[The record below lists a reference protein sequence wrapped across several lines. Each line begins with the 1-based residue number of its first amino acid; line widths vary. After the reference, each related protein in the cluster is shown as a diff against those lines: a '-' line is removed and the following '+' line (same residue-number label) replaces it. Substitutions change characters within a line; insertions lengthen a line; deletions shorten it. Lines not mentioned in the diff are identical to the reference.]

1 MGFPTGYTQVLF
13 PKLFIHLL
21 SLLGLIR
28 TLISATLTHMGLQ
41 DFLQQEH
48 FSNHDNPSILYPPL
62 SATLIRDLLPVVKF
76 EQVCGE
82 SPQSCAVCLYQVEQ
96 GEEIRWLSNCKHI
109 FHMGCLDRWMDHDHK
124 TCPLCRTNF
133 VPFGLQDVFNQRL
146 WDACGI
152 TDDYYNAEFNSVSA
166 F

>member
-1 MGFPTGYTQVLF
+1 MGFPTGYTQVFF

-28 TLISATLTHMGLQ
+28 TLISTTLSHMGLQ

-48 FSNHDNPSILYPPL
+48 FSYHDNPTILYPPL
-62 SATLIRDLLPVVKF
+62 SATLIRELLPVVKF
-76 EQVCGE
+76 EEVSGE
-82 SPQSCAVCLYQVEQ
+82 SPQSCAVCLYEVEE

-109 FHMGCLDRWMDHDHK
+109 FHMECLDRWMDHDQK

-152 TDDYYNAEFNSVSA
+152 NDDYYNSEYNSVSA

>member
-1 MGFPTGYTQVLF
+1 MGFPTAYTQVFF

-28 TLISATLTHMGLQ
+28 ALISAILAHLGLRH
-41 DFLQQEH
+41 FLQQDH
-48 FSNHDNPSILYPPL
+48 FPYHENPIILYPPV
-62 SATLIRDLLPVVKF
+62 SATLIRELLPVVKF
-76 EQVCGE
+76 EEARGE
-82 SPQSCAVCLYQVEQ
+82 SPQGCAVCLYEVEE

-109 FHMGCLDRWMDHDHK
+109 FHMGCLDRWMDHDQK

-152 TDDYYNAEFNSVSA
+152 NDDYNNSEYNSVPV